1 MGGGGDEEA
10 EAVESETET
19 EAKAKVCCSSCGN
32 GPVCEESGLVLRCYK
47 AAGAG
52 GVPAGVGL

>member
-19 EAKAKVCCSSCGN
+19 EAKAKACCSSCGN
-32 GPVCEESGLVLRCYK
+32 GPACEERRPVLRCYT
-47 AAGAG
+47 AAGVG
-52 GVPAGVGL
+52 GVPARVGL